1 MRLFA
6 AALLLAAL
14 AAAAAEAQSYPTKA
28 ISLVV
33 PFPAGGR
40 TDLVARAVAQFLK
53 PELGQPVV
61 VINRPGASGVLGAK
75 EVSGAAAD
83 GYTLGLFSTGFLTAQ
98 YTVPTPTK
106 ASAYEL
112 VALINI
118 DPPP

>member
-1 MRLFA
+1 MRLFV
-6 AALLLAAL
+6 AALLLGAL
-14 AAAAAEAQSYPTKA
+14 AATAAEAQSYPTKA

-75 EVSGAAAD
+75 EVSGPAAA
-83 GYTLGLFSTGFLTAQ
+83 GYTLGLFSTRVSPPQ
-98 YTVPTPTK
+98 YPVSPRTK
-106 ASAYEL
+106 R
-112 VALINI
+112 
-118 DPPP
+118 

>member
-40 TDLVARAVAQFLK
+40 TDLVAPAVAQFLK

-75 EVSGAAAD
+75 KVPGAAPD
-83 GYTLGLFSTGFLTAQ
+83 RYTPA
-98 YTVPTPTK
+98 P
-106 ASAYEL
+106 ASPR
-112 VALINI
+112 V
-118 DPPP
+118 PPPPHTTPPPPHA